1 MVRPRVP
8 PPSLEPPKYPEE
20 YLRWLQ
26 ADHGVQTDKLRN
38 HYQAVANAIQKALT
52 ECPFWCELH
61 SKLHDLNDAYKIKH
75 KYQLFTNYEV
85 DIIQKPYD
93 SFLLKTYRKNII
105 LNANWPKELST
116 GWLLPPEWYS
126 KINDIARTT
135 LVVKYLDGIE
145 FLLEEINNIA
155 KRLDGPITYDLEARP
170 EGYYAAHAYFSLP
183 VEIPKID
190 CDTEIIEIEL
200 EIQITT
206 QLKDIIKSLL
216 HQHYEQKKI
225 QSPKISQNWQWDY
238 KSEEFSTNYLGHI
251 LHYVDGMIM
260 GIIDKERSS

>member
-1 MVRPRVP
+1 MVRPSIP
-8 PPSLEPPKYPEE
+8 PPSPELPTYPEE
-20 YLRWLQ
+20 YLHWLQ

-38 HYQAVANAIQKALT
+38 HYQAVTNAIQQALS

-61 SKLHDLNDAYKIKH
+61 SKLHDLNDDYQIKH
-75 KYQLFTNYEV
+75 KYTLFTNYDV
-85 DIIQKPYD
+85 GIIIKPYD

-105 LNANWPKELST
+105 LNEKWPNELTS

-126 KINDIARTT
+126 KINDIIRTT

-145 FLLEEINNIA
+145 FLLEEIDKIA
-155 KRLDGPITYDLEARP
+155 VRFGSRITYDLEARP

-183 VEIPKID
+183 VEIPKMNW
-190 CDTEIIEIEL
+190 DTETIKVEF

-216 HQHYEQKKI
+216 HKHYEERRM
-225 QSPKISQNWQWDY
+225 QSLKQSKNWQWDY
-238 KSEEFSTNYLGHI
+238 NSEEFSTNYLGHI

-260 GIIDKERSS
+260 GIRDRERST